1 MPLQSSALT
10 ASRRPLQRIV
20 VIGAG
25 PVGVPM
31 AVLLAAAPAVESE
44 PPPEVLL
51 LQRNSPASGW
61 KVGALNAGRSPVGG
75 DEPDLPEL
83 LAAGV
88 ASGRLRA
95 THDAAVL
102 AAADAVVIATQT
114 DVRGEVP
121 DHEPLLAAL
130 DALGAHLPRRP
141 AAPPLVLLEC
151 TLAPSAMA
159 SVVRPRLTTLGL
171 AEDRDLL
178 LALSPSRVQPGRLVA
193 RLRDADKLVAGTTPG
208 ATAAAQAFL
217 RRVVTGG
224 TLHPTN
230 CLTAELVKALEN
242 GWRDVRLAYTGEVAR
257 FTDAHGVDFYALR
270 AEANAALAQAD
281 EAASDR
287 DVVPSGGL
295 LIPTL
300 GVGGPCLPKDGLL
313 LRWRARE
320 GGLPRDR
327 SVVVTARCLND
338 EAPRQVL
345 AQMEHALGPLNGRA
359 VALLGAAYRAD
370 AGETRH
376 SPALVLARLL
386 LGLGARVT
394 LHDPHV
400 YPTDPELRRAG
411 LAELFTRDLAG
422 AVAPAEVLVLCAAHR
437 EYQDGRV
444 GLLALARRATQVF
457 DACNAWQLG
466 DAAPRQYAG
475 IGRGTRAPSAALVA
489 DVVAG
494 FRAVERGM
502 ANEVAA
508 LLAVLN
514 ARYAPTPA
522 EQATWPEV
530 RRLAATCPTGCVLVE
545 PGEVALPEAG
555 SGFRSALVSCSAGG
569 IFSRPPTGAG

>member
-1 MPLQSSALT
+1 MSVASPAVG
-10 ASRRPLQRIV
+10 ASRRPIHRVV

-25 PVGVPM
+25 PVGVPV
-31 AVLLAAAPAVESE
+31 AVLLATAPPEGGA
-44 PPPEVLL
+44 PPPEVVL

-75 DEPDLPEL
+75 HEPDLPDL
-83 LAAGV
+83 LATAV

-95 THDAAVL
+95 SHDPAVL
-102 AAADAVVIATQT
+102 AGADAILIATQT
-114 DVRGEVP
+114 DVRGEAP

-130 DALGAHLPRRP
+130 DALGAALPRHP
-141 AAPPLVLLEC
+141 AAPPLVLLHC

-159 SVVRPRLTTLGL
+159 SVVRPRLAAQGL
-171 AEDRDLL
+171 EEGRDLL

-193 RLRDADKLVAGTTPG
+193 RLRESDALVAGTTPE
-208 ATAAAQAFL
+208 ATAAALALL

-224 TLHPTN
+224 ALHPTN

-257 FTDAHGVDFYALR
+257 WADAHDVDFYALR
-270 AEANAALAQAD
+270 EQGNAALAQAD
-281 EAASDR
+281 QAATDR
-287 DVVPSGGL
+287 DAVPSGGL

-320 GGLPRDR
+320 GGLPRER
-327 SVVVTARCLND
+327 SVVLAARTLND
-338 EAPRQVL
+338 DAPRQVL
-345 AQMEHALGPLNGRA
+345 AQMERALGPLNGRA
-359 VALLGAAYRAD
+359 VALLGAAYRAN

-376 SPALVLARLL
+376 APALVLARLL

-411 LAELFTRDLAG
+411 LADHFTRDLAG
-422 AVAPAEVLVLCAAHR
+422 AVAPAEVLVLAAAHR
-437 EYQDGRV
+437 EYQDGRAA
-444 GLLALARRATQVF
+444 LLQAARRATQVF
-457 DACNAWQLG
+457 DACNAWQPG
-466 DAAPRQYAG
+466 DAGPRAYAG
-475 IGRGTRAPSAALVA
+475 IGRGRAAPSPALVA

-508 LLAVLN
+508 LVAVLN
-514 ARYAPTPA
+514 ARYAPAPA
-522 EQATWPEV
+522 DQATLAEV
-530 RRLAATCPTGCVLVE
+530 RRLAATCPTGCVLAE
-545 PGEVALPEAG
+545 PGAVTLPAG
-555 SGFRSALVSCSAGG
+555 ASGFRSVLAAAAAG
-569 IFSRPPTGAG
+569 A